1 MYLRGDGVDVN
12 YKKAIEWY
20 EKAAKQGLAQAQI
33 NLGLM
38 YENGQGMDQ
47 DDSMAM
53 RWYAKA
59 AAQGHEDAQMAISSL
74 LVKRRSAS
82 ASAAAEQPPSVE
94 GEQ

>member
-1 MYLRGDGVDVN
+1 MN
-12 YKKAIEWY
+12 YKKAFEWY
-20 EKAAKQGLAQAQI
+20 EKAAEQGIAMAQFY
-33 NLGLM
+33 LGLM
-38 YENGQGMDQ
+38 CERGVGVDQ